1 MPAGVEIVW
10 LHRGDDVPAG
20 TSRVLVEAVAAWTLP
35 EGRGQV
41 FAHGEREA
49 MKALREVFFRA
60 WGLERAQVSL
70 SGYWAYGRTEDRFQA
85 EKREPIGKIL

>member
-1 MPAGVEIVW
+1 
-10 LHRGDDVPAG
+10 
-20 TSRVLVEAVAAWTLP
+20 
-35 EGRGQV
+35 
-41 FAHGEREA
+41 
-49 MKALREVFFRA
+49 MKALREVFFTA